1 MGSLLLDVFTEDPVC
16 VGDGSVDDHL
26 DPLGVILVRVT
37 VVALKVSAQNIN
49 TVLLCFLIGI
59 TVFNKSV
66 STCLFST
73 FTEKHQE

>member
-37 VVALKVSAQNIN
+37 VVALSDGVAI
-49 TVLLCFLIGI
+49 VLLHGCGW
-59 TVFNKSV
+59 
-66 STCLFST
+66 
-73 FTEKHQE
+73 